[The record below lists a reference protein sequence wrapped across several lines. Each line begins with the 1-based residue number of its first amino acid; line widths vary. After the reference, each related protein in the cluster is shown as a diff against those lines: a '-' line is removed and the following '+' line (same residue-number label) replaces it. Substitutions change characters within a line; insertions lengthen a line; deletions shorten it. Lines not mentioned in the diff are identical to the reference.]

1 MIPTKLNEEKKLY
14 FVRRRDKGSELSET
28 HSGMKKKKSMKSRM
42 KAGMDMTETQLGPI
56 KWKNFKHIKSPNYYG
71 NLPQI

>member
-1 MIPTKLNEEKKLY
+1 
-14 FVRRRDKGSELSET
+14 
-28 HSGMKKKKSMKSRM
+28 M
-42 KAGMDMTETQLGPI
+42 KAALDMTETQLGPI